1 MEAGQDA
8 ATTPSF
14 ILASFT
20 PGNSGVLSQVTNL
33 DQERSQTENAI
44 SVVLEYGFST
54 VDIWGQSVLCD
65 GGLSWAL
72 RAVGQHPRSP
82 PTRCQE
88 TPRRPQLSQP
98 QMSHRCQ
105 NHPRVRTTALERHPR
120 QRQRWLKCPPRPDLQ
135 LQRLQHPSPRPPCRS
150 LPSSW
155 SSPHSTSCNASSAP
169 NLHTCVEAPSTCRN
183 FAESQPHARTW
194 VSCGHGPRDVS
205 SLAGSEAELERSS
218 YLLLGRPL
226 PASSSPSPSVTSY
239 SRGGPQASSAGPF
252 SAPFK
257 I

>member
-1 MEAGQDA
+1 MPIDTNWTNPQSLLREVAWARGSKHTFCPTGLWRGYWVMEAGQDA

-65 GGLSWAL
+65 GGRSWAL
-72 RAVGQHPRSP
+72 RGVGQHPRSP

-88 TPRRPQLSQP
+88 MPRRPQVSQP

-105 NHPRVRTTALERHPR
+105 NHPRVRTTTLERHPW
-120 QRQRWLKCPPRPDLQ
+120 QRQRVIVKADGAEM
-135 LQRLQHPSPRPPCRS
+135 
-150 LPSSW
+150 
-155 SSPHSTSCNASSAP
+155 STSP
-169 NLHTCVEAPSTCRN
+169 
-183 FAESQPHARTW
+183 
-194 VSCGHGPRDVS
+194 
-205 SLAGSEAELERSS
+205 
-218 YLLLGRPL
+218 
-226 PASSSPSPSVTSY
+226 
-239 SRGGPQASSAGPF
+239 
-252 SAPFK
+252 
-257 I
+257 